1 MPGAKAISLA
11 RVSCC
16 MCYPKLLNL
25 SSPMS
30 PLPPFS
36 PCSSA
41 STVVRRCSS
50 SRPSHAGNRFVL
62 HPHSEPQHDLYAV
75 LLQRFVHSS
84 SERGD
89 NALLCP
95 APQCYRFRR
104 YSSARIRCRG
114 TSVEHH
120 SAPSVQTD
128 GQMAAYNRAA
138 STQIPIACLAAPRHP
153 AVSSLEACPTPARG
167 VPSFHRAP
175 LAQGRH
181 QTTLNSRRPR
191 RHRHVFCDRNGR
203 MPTITNGCSR
213 LSGELRF
220 TTPSRRP
227 RTSASG

>member
-11 RVSCC
+11 PVSCC
-16 MCYPKLLNL
+16 MWYPKLLNL
-25 SSPMS
+25 TSPMS

-104 YSSARIRCRG
+104 YSSAGTRYRSARIA
-114 TSVEHH
+114 HP
-120 SAPSVQTD
+120 SAIAAHPD
-128 GQMAAYNRAA
+128 GQIAAYNRAA
-138 STQIPIACLAAPRHP
+138 STQIP
-153 AVSSLEACPTPARG
+153 
-167 VPSFHRAP
+167 
-175 LAQGRH
+175 
-181 QTTLNSRRPR
+181 
-191 RHRHVFCDRNGR
+191 
-203 MPTITNGCSR
+203 
-213 LSGELRF
+213 ELV
-220 TTPSRRP
+220 
-227 RTSASG
+227 